1 MTTSRDARES
11 VEALGQGTAKAR
23 TARESV
29 ESLGQGSPKARTARG
44 SVEALGQGTPKA
56 RTARES
62 VEVLL
67 HPVNVYNVS
76 TADSVAG
83 TTDTVSFDLLY
94 AIRATA
100 DSTDPPGDTASIV
113 GAYSR
118 TGTDGVSGTDVPTS
132 YVRAPRSGSESVPPP
147 TDTATG
153 TLQRLFVRFG
163 VEILPAP
170 ADHVVRYTRLA
181 VQAQPGGTLP
191 TLRTIRPNE
200 ARAATSPIRVWS
212 SDVPVSQ
219 PVPYDHAQPVLVDFG
234 GFGFTTGGIAVNL
247 ADADLEAV
255 YAPWYAPEAAP

>member
-1 MTTSRDARES
+1 
-11 VEALGQGTAKAR
+11 
-23 TARESV
+23 
-29 ESLGQGSPKARTARG
+29 
-44 SVEALGQGTPKA
+44 
-56 RTARES
+56 
-62 VEVLL
+62 
-67 HPVNVYNVS
+67 
-76 TADSVAG
+76 VAG
-83 TTDTVSFDLLY
+83 SQ
-94 AIRATA
+94 
-100 DSTDPPGDTASIV
+100 

-118 TGTDGVSGTDVPTS
+118 TGTDEVSGTDVPTS